1 MVTRG
6 RAGALRRRMRHRG
19 NPHLLQ
25 ERSSTH
31 HRTTQTHRADRRRFV
46 RGRSSPGG
54 GRGRGSVSR
63 GPGEHPRGRCPGRL
77 RRSGGRCWPGLSVR
91 FTDQPQRW
99 AVAPALFMGVAG
111 VLSFLDSDP
120 LRHGVL
126 AWVWPPALLG
136 LVVWMIIRA
145 RRDLVSRTRRWV
157 VYPVLATLTLVAV
170 GAGYETARESADTI
184 AYPAPGQLVDVGG
197 HRLHLN
203 CTGSGSPTVVL
214 EPGLGETSMGWA
226 WIAPAVAADT
236 RVCVYDRAGRGWS
249 EAADDQ
255 QRGADVAAELHTL
268 LHRGN
273 VPGPY
278 VLAGHS
284 FGGLYVRS
292 FAAQFPDEV
301 AGMVLVDSTAA
312 AHPTSPTPVR
322 TSYDPL
328 RRGVSAVVGGGPV
341 RGGPSGQP
349 GRPTPACR
357 RRCRT
362 RRGPACGTAESL
374 RQLLRRVSRR
384 GHGDGTSR
392 VAGRSGRQTADRP
405 HRGSRARRG
414 LDGRAGCHGGVVDE
428 QSAPR
433 GRAGH
438 PLLAPARAG

>member
-1 MVTRG
+1 MSTTATRPIG
-6 RAGALRRRMRHRG
+6 LIVVGSFAAGAVLAAVAVAAPFLEARENILAG
-19 NPHLLQ
+19 GVLVAFAFGWALL
-25 ERSSTH
+25 
-31 HRTTQTHRADRRRFV
+31 A
-46 RGRSSPGG
+46 
-54 GRGRGSVSR
+54 
-63 GPGEHPRGRCPGRL
+63 
-77 RRSGGRCWPGLSVR
+77 GLSVR

-312 AHPTSPTPVR
+312 RARRRPRQSARPTIPSVASQRYCPR
-322 TSYDPL
+322 CS
-328 RRGVSAVVGGGPV
+328 V
-341 RGGPSGQP
+341 RGGPAGSWNSYNSLP
-349 GRPTPACR
+349 PAVQDEAWA
-357 RRCRT
+357 
-362 RRGPACGTAESL
+362 RGATAENLDSFL
-374 RQLLRRVSRR
+374 DEFL
-384 GHGDGTSR
+384 D
-392 VAGRSGRQTADRP
+392 AD
-405 HRGSRARRG
+405 S
-414 LDGRAGCHGGVVDE
+414 E
-428 QSAPR
+428 M
-433 GRAGH
+433 
-438 PLLAPARAG
+438 ARAGSLVDLAGKPLIVLTAGQEHDEAWMAAQDATVALSTNSRHRVVEQATHSSLLLEQDDAAETSQAIRDVVNAVRTSTVLASD